1 VTPVLVLLAAL
12 VAAGGALAVS
22 AREPRLAALGTLV
35 ALVGSA
41 YVEDPLPG
49 PLSLA
54 ARLVGTVL
62 AGYLTWIALRR
73 APSPL
78 PVRGFRVPGA
88 LAIAGAA
95 FAAGWLTALTIGS
108 TLGLGSGDGPSA
120 GGAAASL
127 AAGSPVSCAALG
139 AAFALAALAAAPVL
153 LARDVLRLGLALL
166 LLISAADL
174 AGNALGVGGDAPAD
188 LAIAVLTALAG
199 AAVAAVITG
208 SLRATGDLDLRTGTD
223 RETAVRHRPAD
234 EAHRRPAK

>member
-22 AREPRLAALGTLV
+22 AREPRVAALGTLL

-49 PLSLA
+49 LLSLA

-62 AGYLTWIALRR
+62 AGYLTWIALRQ

-78 PVRGFRVPGA
+78 PARGFRVPGA
-88 LAIAGAA
+88 MAIAIVA
-95 FAAGWLTALTIGS
+95 FVAGWLTAA
-108 TLGLGSGDGPSA
+108 TLGATLALGPGEGPST
-120 GGAAASL
+120 GGAATAL

-139 AAFALAALAAAPVL
+139 ASFALVALAAGPVL

-166 LLISAADL
+166 LLIAAADL
-174 AGNALGVGGDAPAD
+174 AGNALGTGADAPAD
-188 LAIAVLTALAG
+188 LAIAILTALAG
-199 AAVAAVITG
+199 AAVAAVVTASI
-208 SLRATGDLDLRTGTD
+208 RATGDLDLRTGTD

-234 EAHRRPAK
+234 EAHRRPAH